1 MITPAA
7 DDDQSRASSGRL
19 SSVGTPG
26 DNDTLSMDEVVRELR
41 QALAGHIV
49 RQVDESESDIQRSLV
64 ELQKRLSDIKA
75 VYAES
80 VGVVTNLKNRQL
92 GSKEELESRVKS
104 LEDASEEFSMI
115 EDLEKRIK
123 SAQNRIEEYKQRMAS
138 VGELID
144 RQERENQVRKR
155 RTFYTTWSTVL
166 SFVVLIIS
174 LIIARNKY
182 HAHHGRAMVVEDSAA
197 IGLDDI
203 LRELDQLPS
212 QPVVSVSL

>member
-1 MITPAA
+1 
-7 DDDQSRASSGRL
+7 
-19 SSVGTPG
+19 
-26 DNDTLSMDEVVRELR
+26 MDEVVRELR

-49 RQVDESESDIQRSLV
+49 RQVDESESDIQRSLI

-75 VYAES
+75 IYAES
-80 VGVVTNLKNRQL
+80 VGVVSNLTNRRLV
-92 GSKEELESRVKS
+92 SKEELESRVKS

-182 HAHHGRAMVVEDSAA
+182 HARHGSAMVVEDSAT

-203 LRELDQLPS
+203 LRELDQLQS
-212 QPVVSVSL
+212 LPVVSVKL